1 MDAATARTFPNDPGS
16 DPVTTRRKTAKRHS
30 LISVKIQ
37 LNRRRRRRRL
47 LKFLTALVKNVRQ
60 AGQEA
65 RATRGGQR
73 GVPLGKSMRG
83 GSKGGG
89 SPWTPPDDPWAGDR
103 RGVLLEPPD
112 EEQEPEQLD
121 AEQDEQ
127 TDDNADP
134 SGVAGGAV

>member
-1 MDAATARTFPNDPGS
+1 M
-16 DPVTTRRKTAKRHS
+16 TTRRRKPTTRHS

-65 RATRGGQR
+65 RSANRGGPKS
-73 GVPLGKSMRG
+73 VPLGKSMKAG
-83 GSKGGG
+83 GSRGGG
-89 SPWTPPDDPWAGDR
+89 SSWTPPDDRGAPGGARWAGDR